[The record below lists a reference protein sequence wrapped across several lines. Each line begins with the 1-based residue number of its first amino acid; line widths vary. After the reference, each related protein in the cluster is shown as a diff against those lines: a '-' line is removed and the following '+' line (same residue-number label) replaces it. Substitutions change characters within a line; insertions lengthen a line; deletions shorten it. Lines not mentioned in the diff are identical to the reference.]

1 MFDGSVALS
10 YSAVNF
16 PIHVVE
22 ELNKHRIHFRSR
34 PSSTSSLA
42 PKPASTSSTSG
53 KPEPVSSPSGNGYN
67 GPFLDLSNT
76 VGVLGGVSAA
86 STLRFLE
93 KLVQWSSSDG
103 QETPPFVVCNDPV
116 LNRELALH
124 QSGWDCCTQSAGSIV
139 VENLRRERVFLE
151 RAGARCIAMPC
162 HVAHAWRD
170 EIAEGCSVPLLDA
183 GDCVAKELK
192 AANLKPVEM
201 GSNARI
207 GILAMDALIV
217 ARLYQQ
223 KLENQGF
230 EVLLPDKATMEHIV
244 IPAREAFDREDMEG
258 ARNLLRISI
267 QVLLV
272 RAVSSIILVSDYMHG
287 LLPADDPLLGKCVDP
302 MDALV
307 RATVL
312 WATSTEEDKQ

>member
-22 ELNKHRIHFRSR
+22 EPNKHRIHFRSR

-67 GPFLDLSNT
+67 GPFVDLSNT

-103 QETPPFVVCNDPV
+103 QETPPFVVCNNPV

-223 KLENQGF
+223 KLENQ
-230 EVLLPDKATMEHIV
+230 
-244 IPAREAFDREDMEG
+244 
-258 ARNLLRISI
+258 
-267 QVLLV
+267 
-272 RAVSSIILVSDYMHG
+272 VSHRYTIAIE
-287 LLPADDPLLGKCVDP
+287 
-302 MDALV
+302 
-307 RATVL
+307 R
-312 WATSTEEDKQ
+312 

>member
-42 PKPASTSSTSG
+42 PKPASSSSTSR

-67 GPFLDLSNT
+67 GPFQELSNT

-124 QSGWDCCTQSAGSIV
+124 QSGWDCCTQSAGSTV
-139 VENLRRERVFLE
+139 VEILRRERVFLE
-151 RAGARCIAMPC
+151 RSGARCIAMPC
-162 HVAHAWRD
+162 HIAHAWRD
-170 EIAEGCSVPLLDA
+170 EIAEGCSVPFLDA

-201 GSNARI
+201 GSN
-207 GILAMDALIV
+207 
-217 ARLYQQ
+217 
-223 KLENQGF
+223 GF

-244 IPAREAFDREDMEG
+244 IPAREAFDKEDMEG

-272 RAVSSIILVSDYMHG
+272 RAVSSIILASDYMNG

-307 RATVL
+307 RSTVL
-312 WATSTEEDKQ
+312 WATSTKEGKQ